1 MYSFCAALYCFV
13 EPRNICNH
21 FVEATGDPNKEY
33 RIFILINTFILNDN
47 LSLINL
53 TNQNQN
59 LSMYLPR
66 FKVLYLWLE
75 NTTLK
80 RPKRRTPTITINY
93 MF

>member
-1 MYSFCAALYCFV
+1 
-13 EPRNICNH
+13 
-21 FVEATGDPNKEY
+21 VEATGDPNKEY

-53 TNQNQN
+53 TNQN

-66 FKVLYLWLE
+66 LSTVPLVGKHYFKVSQK
-75 NTTLK
+75 T
-80 RPKRRTPTITINY
+80 TPTITMNY